1 MKATNHFLGSG
12 TSGWWDGDGGPDNR
26 WMDGDA
32 FDGMGI
38 YNERAGDGG
47 SPGGLAARSEGDGCS
62 TVWNGDGPP

>member
-1 MKATNHFLGSG
+1 
-12 TSGWWDGDGGPDNR
+12 
-26 WMDGDA
+26 MDGDA